1 MANEMSAEKTGF
13 VFDIQRGSLHDG
25 PGIRTTV
32 FLKGCPLKCAWCHNP
47 ESQSMAA
54 ELAWDASRCIGCGA
68 CASACPN
75 GCHVFGENGRV
86 IRRAD
91 CTVCGKCAEDCS
103 PNALSVIGKT
113 MTVAQVI
120 DEVMVDRLF
129 YSVSGGGMTVSG
141 GEPMVQHGFTLELLK
156 AAKCQGIHTC
166 LETCGYCAPDH
177 LVRCVPYTDLFLF
190 DLKTTADNH
199 AQWTGVPLAP
209 IQSSLQALDAAGGR
223 IVLRCPLI
231 PGVNMNDR
239 HMQGIAQTAAG
250 LRNILE
256 INLEPYHPVGIS
268 KCEAIGRIS
277 AYAETKMPTAGEAE
291 LWAAKLRGMT
301 GVPVVII

>member
-1 MANEMSAEKTGF
+1 MM
-13 VFDIQRGSLHDG
+13 
-25 PGIRTTV
+25 
-32 FLKGCPLKCAWCHNP
+32 
-47 ESQSMAA
+47 A

-68 CASACPN
+68 CASACPK
-75 GCHVFGENGRV
+75 GCHFLGENSRE

-91 CTVCGKCAEDCS
+91 CAVCGRCAEGCS
-103 PNALSVIGKT
+103 ANALSVIGKT
-113 MTVAQVI
+113 MTVGQVI

-141 GEPMVQHGFTLELLK
+141 GEPMAQYEFTLELLK
-156 AAKCQGIHTC
+156 AAKNLGIHTC
-166 LETCGYCAPDH
+166 LETCGFCAPEH
-177 LVRCVPYTDLFLF
+177 LVRCVPHTDLFLF

-209 IQSSLQALDAAGGR
+209 ILGSLQALDAASGK

-256 INLEPYHPVGIS
+256 IHLEPYHPVGIS
-268 KCEAIGRIS
+268 KCEAIGRKPT
-277 AYAETKMPTAGEAE
+277 YAEAKMLTAGEAE

-301 GVPVVII
+301 GVPVVVI